1 MPDDG
6 IRRTLL
12 RCHNSALGKSNR
24 QKGGITQMTKEQQYY
39 AKWYAANKEKK
50 KAQVKAYREQ
60 FKDFIKIK
68 QHQAYL
74 RRKAEGYY
82 A

>member
-1 MPDDG
+1 M
-6 IRRTLL
+6 
-12 RCHNSALGKSNR
+12 GKPNR
-24 QKGGITQMTKEQQYY
+24 QEGGIMQITKTDKEFAKIYY
-39 AKWYAANKEKK
+39 KRWYEANKEKK

-60 FKDFIKIK
+60 CKDFIKVK
-68 QHQAYL
+68 QHEAYL